1 MANIRAKHNDTL
13 PVIGDQQW
21 SDLQVDGSGRLV
33 VTTGPANDPGALT
46 LLTTAAVTGAGV
58 AWLGGNGAFF
68 ASGTW
73 DTATVTLEWSPNN
86 STWYSL
92 GSAFALSANG
102 FKNFSAPSGFI
113 RLALTSPGG
122 TTSVSATARYV

>member
-1 MANIRAKHNDTL
+1 MANIRAKHNST
-13 PVIGDQQW
+13 PPTVANEQW
-21 SDLQVDGSGRLV
+21 TDIQVDANGRLLV
-33 VTTGPANDPGALT
+33 SSGPAADPGALT
-46 LLTTAAVTGAGV
+46 LLTAAAVTGAGV
-58 AWLGGNGAFF
+58 AWLGGEGAFF

-92 GSAFALSANG
+92 GSSFALSADG
-102 FKNFSAPSGFI
+102 FKNFAVPSGFI

-122 TTSVSATARYV
+122 TTSINATARYV